1 MQIGTLL
8 PLCCLAAAAAGIG
21 RLFRV
26 AFAHAVPFA
35 ACLFI
40 CALYAFGLFDR
51 LDIGLIIV
59 YALSAACFLYFIVSA
74 LFRRPR
80 DRRGL
85 LAPGLL
91 LLVAVYA
98 FALFTHRKETLY
110 GWDEAAHWMLTVKN
124 SYVLDRFGASRLS
137 NAVSTYK
144 AYPPGAALF
153 HYFFVKTAGA
163 YHNAAVRISICVLT
177 AAFLVPP
184 LAAFS
189 GKGGKSAFC
198 KRALTGLVLFLLPFT
213 MYRHA
218 YNSVTADCV
227 LGLAFGYAA
236 LCPLAL
242 DGPFRYASAAL
253 GILVTTLIK
262 DSGAFFAL
270 AAAAVFAADELVA
283 LRRAGPDG
291 PNRARAV
298 RAALLALA
306 MLLLPLLARL
316 SWTLYLGRQ
325 GIDAAGLAGAETL
338 EKLLGGG
345 FAAYAREGFVNY
357 YRAVLYD
364 AAFSDATKF
373 YISLAAAPF
382 SAVFVLAAALTGLGV
397 FLAPRGQ
404 RRRETAAAV
413 ILLIACVLY
422 VFGTSVPYLVT
433 FPENE
438 VNALSSLAR
447 YLGSGLLALLLFA
460 VDRVLYRVAD
470 RNWAR
475 PPMIALFAALLI
487 WPNPAPL
494 VSARYFDTQPGA
506 PLLNSGA
513 TAADEAYA
521 ETAARYARLLPYT
534 RDGSAVILYGTSS
547 LNWMLNALAPA
558 ECVRA
563 GTPEAVLSRHSTYAG
578 RTFLLY
584 TDPGADL
591 AALKGSA
598 LLLDGGE
605 QIKPDAVYR
614 ASFAQDG
621 SGFELALIAAFS

>member
-40 CALYAFGLFDR
+40 CVLYAFGLFDR
-51 LDIGLIIV
+51 LDIGLITV
-59 YALSAACFLYFIVSA
+59 YALSAACFIYFGASA
-74 LFRRPR
+74 LCRRPR
-80 DRRGL
+80 DWRGL
-85 LAPGLL
+85 FAPGLL
-91 LLVAVYA
+91 FLFAVYA
-98 FALFTHRKETLY
+98 FALFTHQKETLY

-124 SYVLDRFGASRLS
+124 SYVLDRFGASRFS

-153 HYFFVKTAGA
+153 HYFFVKTAGT
-163 YHNAAVRISICVLT
+163 YQNAAARVGMCVLT
-177 AAFLVPP
+177 AAFLMPP

-189 GKGGKSAFC
+189 GKRGRPAFL
-198 KRALTGLVLFLLPFT
+198 KRALVGLALFLLPFT

-218 YNSVTADCV
+218 YNSMTADCV

-283 LRRAGPDG
+283 LRRAGPSD
-291 PNRARAV
+291 PHRLRTVRAV
-298 RAALLALA
+298 LFALA
-306 MLLLPLLARL
+306 MPLLPLLARL
-316 SWTLYLGRQ
+316 SFSLYLGRQ
-325 GIDAAGLAGAETL
+325 SIDATGLVGAETL
-338 EKLLGGG
+338 EKLLSGG

-382 SAVFVLAAALTGLGV
+382 CAVFVLAAALTGLGV

-413 ILLIACVLY
+413 ILLSACVVY
-422 VFGTSVPYLVT
+422 VVGTSIPYLVT

-438 VNALSSLAR
+438 VSALSSLAR

-460 VDRVLYRVAD
+460 LDRAFYRVAD
-470 RNWAR
+470 RDWSK
-475 PPMIALFAALLI
+475 PPMIALLAALLL

-494 VSARYFDTQPGA
+494 VSARYFDSQPGA
-506 PLLNSGA
+506 PLLIPGT
-513 TAADEAYA
+513 TAADETYA

-534 RDGSAVILYGTSS
+534 QDGSAVILYGTSS

-563 GTPEAVLSRHSTYAG
+563 GTPEAVLNRYEAYAG

-591 AALKGSA
+591 AALKSSA
-598 LLLDGGE
+598 LLLGGGK

-621 SGFELALIAAFS
+621 SGFSLSLIAAF